1 MNYVLIITLLIM
13 FAVIAAMAGFYR
25 WLSWTREIES
35 RLTDGTKQSSGQS
48 KQGSRLAEQMNE
60 RIGKL
65 SFAERLDRELNA
77 ADSNMT
83 VSEFLL
89 IRAGLGLG
97 LFLGGWFFSGHWAGG
112 ILLGFIGWMLPAFN
126 LQRKKAA
133 RLRAFGNQ
141 LPDMISMITGSLR
154 SGYGLMQAI
163 SVIEHEMPD
172 PMATEFGRVVRETAL
187 GYSIGDALDN
197 LVDRMQNDD
206 LRLVVTAIHI
216 QNEVGGSL
224 ADVLETISST
234 IQDRIELL
242 GKVRALTAQGRITG
256 LLLSGLPFLV
266 GAALMLLNP
275 EYLLTLFQPG
285 WILAI
290 PISATVMVIM
300 GNILMTKVTKIQV

>member
-25 WLSWTREIES
+25 WLSWTREVES
-35 RLTDGTKQSSGQS
+35 RLTDGAAPAAGQSGQ
-48 KQGSRLAEQMNE
+48 GARLADQMNK
-60 RIGKL
+60 RINKL
-65 SFAERLDRELNA
+65 SFAERLDKELTA

-83 VSEFLL
+83 VMEFLMT
-89 IRAGLGLG
+89 RAALAFGLFVGGWLLSGHPAGGVLLGL
-97 LFLGGWFFSGHWAGG
+97 
-112 ILLGFIGWMLPAFN
+112 IGWMVPGMN

-133 RLRAFGNQ
+133 RLKAFGDQ

-163 SVIEHEMPD
+163 TVIEHEMPN
-172 PMATEFGRVVRETAL
+172 PMAAEFGRVVRETAL
-187 GYSIGDALDN
+187 GYPIAAALDN
-197 LVDRMQNDD
+197 LVERMQNDD

-224 ADVLETISST
+224 ADVLETITGT

-256 LLLSGLPFLV
+256 MLLSGLPILV
-266 GAALMLLNP
+266 GAALMVINP
-275 EYLLTLFQPG
+275 EYILSMFQPG
-285 WILAI
+285 WILAL
-290 PISATVMVIM
+290 PIVAVIMIVM

>member
-1 MNYVLIITLLIM
+1 MN
-13 FAVIAAMAGFYR
+13 R
-25 WLSWTREIES
+25 S
-35 RLTDGTKQSSGQS
+35 
-48 KQGSRLAEQMNE
+48 
-60 RIGKL
+60 IGRL
-65 SFAERLDRELNA
+65 SFAERLDKELAA
-77 ADSNMT
+77 ADSNLT
-83 VSEFLL
+83 VAEFVMLRVAL
-89 IRAGLGLG
+89 AVG
-97 LFLGGWFFSGHWAGG
+97 LFLGGWLISGHPAGG
-112 ILLGFIGWMLPAFN
+112 VLLGIIGWMVPNMN

-133 RLRAFGNQ
+133 RLRAFANQ
-141 LPDMISMITGSLR
+141 LPDMITMVTGSLR

-163 SVIEHEMPD
+163 TVVESEMPE

-224 ADVLETISST
+224 ADVLETISGT

-266 GAALMLLNP
+266 GAALMLMNP
-275 EYLLTLFQPG
+275 DYILTLFQPG

-290 PISATVMVIM
+290 PITATIMVIF
-300 GNILMTKVTKIQV
+300 GNILMGKVTQIEV